1 MKVFTLSLD
10 QIKRNI
16 FTQYRDASLCV
27 PVQAML
33 NSLDE
38 LQTIMMALRRKDSE
52 EIINYFREGN
62 SRLAFT
68 DEMLYE
74 VENCEEPVLIIK
86 DEHGKTLFAISSN
99 QIKFA

>member
-16 FTQYRDASLCV
+16 FTQYRDASLLV
-27 PVQAML
+27 PVKSMM

-38 LQTIMMALRRKDSE
+38 LQTILLALHRKDYD
-52 EIINYFREGN
+52 EIINYFQEGN

-86 DEHGKTLFAISSN
+86 DEHGKTLFAIRYC
-99 QIKFA
+99 